1 MGAGCM
7 TTYPG
12 CSRASSH
19 HPKGCF
25 PRKQPLPHGHRL
37 RLLFISVWV
46 LITVTAC
53 GPSADP
59 SARLA
64 PPANERPN
72 VLLILV
78 DDLGWSDLG
87 AFGGEISTPNL
98 DELAFAGLRLTDFN
112 TAPTCSPTR
121 AMLLSGVDN
130 HLSGL
135 GNMAEELGPNQK
147 GKPGYEGFLNDRV
160 VSVARLLSDAGYRT
174 MMAGK
179 WHLGHSVELGPESRG
194 FKDTFVLPGGGNH
207 FNDNRAIYIGGDTN
221 VVSKVGYRQNGELVT
236 LPDDYYSSAYFT
248 DKLIEFLSGH
258 HQRAPDQPF
267 FAFASY
273 HAPHWPLQAP
283 EKFIERYK
291 GVYDGGYDSIRK
303 QRFSRIK
310 ELGLIEAEVELADST
325 LWPAWSE
332 LGQPTQV
339 KESRRMQVYAGMVEA
354 LDFHIGRLI
363 DYLEGIDALSNTVV
377 IFMSDNGAEG
387 NDVYHIVP
395 GNDQWIDANFDNSVE
410 NMGQASSHIGYGPRW
425 AEVSMT
431 PFLGFKGNVN
441 QGGVLSPAFVSHP
454 RFAQQEG
461 IYRGYVS
468 VLDIVPTL
476 LELAEVEPVVP
487 AGKFS
492 PLGQSLVPLL
502 TGVEEAVHPKDH
514 VSAVELFN
522 RRSVRKGDWKLIWQE
537 PPYGIGDW
545 QLYNLGSDRAEQNDV
560 SQVHN
565 AKQRELEALWQQY
578 EREKNVIIDPQLDL
592 KYSSTNRHFDH

>member
-1 MGAGCM
+1 M

-12 CSRASSH
+12 CSRGSSH
-19 HPKGCF
+19 HPTGCI
-25 PRKQPLPHGHRL
+25 PRKQPLPRGHRL

-207 FNDNRAIYIGGDTN
+207 FNDNRAIYIGG
-221 VVSKVGYRQNGELVT
+221 
-236 LPDDYYSSAYFT
+236 
-248 DKLIEFLSGH
+248 
-258 HQRAPDQPF
+258 
-267 FAFASY
+267 
-273 HAPHWPLQAP
+273 
-283 EKFIERYK
+283 
-291 GVYDGGYDSIRK
+291 
-303 QRFSRIK
+303 
-310 ELGLIEAEVELADST
+310 
-325 LWPAWSE
+325 
-332 LGQPTQV
+332 
-339 KESRRMQVYAGMVEA
+339 
-354 LDFHIGRLI
+354 
-363 DYLEGIDALSNTVV
+363 
-377 IFMSDNGAEG
+377 
-387 NDVYHIVP
+387 
-395 GNDQWIDANFDNSVE
+395 
-410 NMGQASSHIGYGPRW
+410 
-425 AEVSMT
+425 
-431 PFLGFKGNVN
+431 
-441 QGGVLSPAFVSHP
+441 
-454 RFAQQEG
+454 
-461 IYRGYVS
+461 
-468 VLDIVPTL
+468 
-476 LELAEVEPVVP
+476 
-487 AGKFS
+487 
-492 PLGQSLVPLL
+492 
-502 TGVEEAVHPKDH
+502 
-514 VSAVELFN
+514 
-522 RRSVRKGDWKLIWQE
+522 
-537 PPYGIGDW
+537 
-545 QLYNLGSDRAEQNDV
+545 
-560 SQVHN
+560 
-565 AKQRELEALWQQY
+565 
-578 EREKNVIIDPQLDL
+578 
-592 KYSSTNRHFDH
+592 